1 MTKGPAAVLG
11 VLSWALVATATTAP
25 VAYADVNKVMITVGF
40 SPGGG
45 NDLYARLLARHLKK
59 HLPGEASV
67 LVRNLPG
74 SGSLKAV
81 QSLQVESRD
90 EVNVVTF
97 NYGLI
102 TESQVNPDRIKLR
115 FTDVAWVGSMTSVL
129 PLCFAWH
136 TTGVKTWADVMK
148 RSRFALGAPA
158 IGSSNYIYGAILKN
172 ILKGPVQIVTGYAG
186 SSQERIAIERGELDG
201 GCGALSS
208 LPPHWIEQK
217 SIMPLLTFSADDPD
231 LLKAGIKVPFI
242 RDMVTTAEDKQL
254 LDMFIRPAILGR
266 PFIMSTKVDP
276 RDRATLRAAFDA
288 TMKDP
293 DLLADAKKLG
303 LPTEPISGTAA
314 QKMIEGL
321 YAIPQAVV
329 ERARDILQ
337 Q

>member
-1 MTKGPAAVLG
+1 M
-11 VLSWALVATATTAP
+11 
-25 VAYADVNKVMITVGF
+25 AYADVSKVIITVGF

-59 HLPGEASV
+59 HLPGDASV

-81 QSLQVESRD
+81 QSLQIESRD
-90 EVNVVTF
+90 EINIVTF

-102 TESQVNPDRIKLR
+102 TESQVKPDRIKLR
-115 FTDVAWVGSMTSVL
+115 FTDVAWVGSMTTVL

-136 TTGVKTWADVMK
+136 TTGVKNWADVMK
-148 RSRFALGAPA
+148 KPRFTVGAPA

-217 SIMPLLTFSADDPD
+217 LIVPLLTFSPDDPD
-231 LLKAGIKVPFI
+231 LVKAGIKVPFV
-242 RDMVTTAEDKQL
+242 RDMVSAPEDKQL

-266 PFIMSTKVDP
+266 PFIISAKTDP
-276 RDRATLRAAFDA
+276 KDRAILRAAFDA

-303 LPTEPISGTAA
+303 LPIEPISGDAA
-314 QKMIEGL
+314 QKMVEEL
-321 YAIPQAVV
+321 YAIPQSVV
-329 ERARDILQ
+329 DRARDILQ
-337 Q
+337 

>member
-1 MTKGPAAVLG
+1 MIAASTL
-11 VLSWALVATATTAP
+11 AAP

-45 NDLYARLLARHLKK
+45 NDLYARLLSRHIKK
-59 HLPGEASV
+59 HLPADASV

-81 QSLQVESRD
+81 QSLQIESRD
-90 EVNVVTF
+90 EINIVIF

-102 TESQVNPDRIKLR
+102 TESQVKPGRIKLK
-115 FTDVAWVGSMTSVL
+115 FTDMAWVGSMTSVL

-136 TTGVKTWADVMK
+136 TAGVKSWTEVLK
-148 RSRFALGAPA
+148 QPRFMVGAPA
-158 IGSSNYIYGAILKN
+158 IGSSNYIYGAILKHV
-172 ILKGPVQIVTGYAG
+172 LKGPIQIVTGYAG

-208 LPPHWIEQK
+208 LPSHWIEQRL
-217 SIMPLLTFSADDPD
+217 IIPLLTFSPDDPD
-231 LLKAGIKVPFI
+231 LVRAGIVVPFV
-242 RDMVTTAEDKQL
+242 RDMVSALEDKQL

-266 PFIMSTKVDP
+266 PFIVSP
-276 RDRATLRAAFDA
+276 RIAPKDQAILRTAFDA

-303 LPTEPISGTAA
+303 LPIEPI
-314 QKMIEGL
+314 
-321 YAIPQAVV
+321 Y
-329 ERARDILQ
+329 
-337 Q
+337 

>member
-1 MTKGPAAVLG
+1 MRKPAALIG
-11 VLSWALVATATTAP
+11 ALLPVMAASTAGPPAHAEVT
-25 VAYADVNKVMITVGF
+25 KVVITVGF

-45 NDLYARLLARHLKK
+45 NDLYARLLARHIKK
-59 HLPGEASV
+59 HLPSDAPV
-67 LVRNLPG
+67 IVRNLPG

-90 EVNVVTF
+90 EINIVTF

-102 TESQVNPDRIKLR
+102 TESQVKPDRIKLK
-115 FTDVAWVGSMTSVL
+115 FTDMTWVGSMTTVL

-136 TTGVKTWADVMK
+136 TRGVRNWADVMK
-148 RSRFALGAPA
+148 QPGLTVGAPA

-172 ILKGPVQIVTGYAG
+172 VLKGPVQIVTGYAG

-217 SIMPLLTFSADDPD
+217 SIVPLLTFSPDDPD
-231 LLKAGIKVPFI
+231 LIKAGIRVPFI
-242 RDMVTTAEDKQL
+242 RDMVSTQEDKQL

-266 PFIMSTKVDP
+266 PFIVSATLDP
-276 RDRATLRAAFDA
+276 RDRAPLRAAFDA
-288 TMKDP
+288 AMKDP

-303 LPTEPISGTAA
+303 LPIEPISGDVA
-314 QKMIEGL
+314 QEMVEEL
-321 YAIPQAVV
+321 YTIPQAVV
-329 ERARDILQ
+329 DRARDILQ
-337 Q
+337 

>member
-1 MTKGPAAVLG
+1 MMRKTAALIG
-11 VLSWALVATATTAP
+11 ALLSVMGAAIVGP
-25 VAYADVNKVMITVGF
+25 VAYADFSKVVITVGF

-59 HLPGEASV
+59 HLTGDASV

-90 EVNVVTF
+90 EVNIVTF

-102 TESQVNPDRIKLR
+102 TESQVKPDRIKLR
-115 FTDVAWVGSMTSVL
+115 FTDMAWVGSMTTVL

-136 TTGVKTWADVMK
+136 TTGVRNWTDVMK
-148 RSRFALGAPA
+148 QPRFTVGAPA

-208 LPPHWIEQK
+208 LPPHWTEQK
-217 SIMPLLTFSADDPD
+217 SIVPLLTFSPDDPD
-231 LLKAGIKVPFI
+231 LVRAGIRVPFV
-242 RDMVTTAEDKQL
+242 RDMVSAQEDKQL

-266 PFIMSTKVDP
+266 PFIASAKTDP
-276 RDRATLRAAFDA
+276 KEQAVLRAAFDA
-288 TMKDP
+288 TIKDP

-303 LPTEPISGTAA
+303 MPIEPISGDAA
-314 QKMIEGL
+314 QRMVEEL
-321 YAIPQAVV
+321 YTIPQSVV
-329 ERARDILQ
+329 DKARDILQ
-337 Q
+337 

>member
-1 MTKGPAAVLG
+1 MRKPAALIG
-11 VLSWALVATATTAP
+11 ALLSVMGAAIVGP
-25 VAYADVNKVMITVGF
+25 VAYADVSKVVITVGF

-59 HLPGEASV
+59 HLPGDASV

-81 QSLQVESRD
+81 QSLQVEPRD
-90 EVNVVTF
+90 EVNIVTF

-102 TESQVNPDRIKLR
+102 TESQVKPDRIKLR
-115 FTDVAWVGSMTSVL
+115 FTDMAWVGSMTTVL

-136 TTGVKTWADVMK
+136 TTGVRNWTDVMK
-148 RSRFALGAPA
+148 QPRFTVGAPA

-217 SIMPLLTFSADDPD
+217 SIVPLLTFSPDDPD
-231 LLKAGIKVPFI
+231 LVRAGIRVPFV
-242 RDMVTTAEDKQL
+242 RDMVLAQEDKQL

-266 PFIMSTKVDP
+266 PFIVSAKTDP
-276 RDRATLRAAFDA
+276 REQAILRAAFDA

-303 LPTEPISGTAA
+303 MPIEPISGDAA
-314 QKMIEGL
+314 QRMVEEL
-321 YAIPQAVV
+321 YTIPQSVV
-329 ERARDILQ
+329 DKARDILQ
-337 Q
+337 

>member
-1 MTKGPAAVLG
+1 MKRRAALVSVFLSVMLAATAASPAAH
-11 VLSWALVATATTAP
+11 AE
-25 VAYADVNKVMITVGF
+25 VNKVMITVGF

-59 HLPGEASV
+59 HLPGDASV

-81 QSLQVESRD
+81 QSLQLESRD
-90 EVNVVTF
+90 DINMVTF

-102 TESQVNPDRIKLR
+102 TESQVKPDRIK
-115 FTDVAWVGSMTSVL
+115 FKFSEAAWVGSMTTVL

-136 TTGVKTWADVMK
+136 TTGVKDWTDVMK
-148 RSRFALGAPA
+148 KPRFTVGAPA

-172 ILKGPVQIVTGYAG
+172 ILKGPIQIVTGYAG

-217 SIMPLLTFSADDPD
+217 LITPLLTFSTDDPD

-242 RDMVTTAEDKQL
+242 RDMVSAPEDKQL
-254 LDMFIRPAILGR
+254 LDMLIQPAIVGR
-266 PFIMSTKVDP
+266 PFIVSTKVDP
-276 RDRATLRAAFDA
+276 KDLAVLRAAFNA
-288 TMKDP
+288 TVKDT
-293 DLLADAKKLG
+293 DLLADARKLG
-303 LPTEPISGTAA
+303 LPIAPISGQAA
-314 QKMIEGL
+314 QKMVEDL
-321 YAIPQAVV
+321 YAIPQSIVD
-329 ERARDILQ
+329 RAHDILQ
-337 Q
+337 

>member
-1 MTKGPAAVLG
+1 MMRGPAALVIAF
-11 VLSWALVATATTAP
+11 LSAVVAAAIPAP
-25 VAYADVNKVMITVGF
+25 AAYADVSKVIITVGF
-40 SPGGG
+40 PPGGG

-59 HLPGEASV
+59 HLPGDASV

-81 QSLQVESRD
+81 QSLQIESRD
-90 EVNVVTF
+90 EINVVTF

-102 TESQVNPDRIKLR
+102 TESQVKPDRIMLR
-115 FTDVAWVGSMTSVL
+115 FTDAAWVGSMTTVL

-136 TTGVKTWADVMK
+136 TTGVKSWADVMK
-148 RSRFALGAPA
+148 KPRFAVGAPA

-172 ILKGPVQIVTGYAG
+172 ILKGPIQIVTGYAG
-186 SSQERIAIERGELDG
+186 SAQERIAIERGELDG

-217 SIMPLLTFSADDPD
+217 LIVPLLTFSPDDPD
-231 LLKAGIKVPFI
+231 LVKAGIKVAFV
-242 RDMVTTAEDKQL
+242 RDMVSAPEDKQL

-266 PFIMSTKVDP
+266 PFIMSNKVDP
-276 RDRATLRAAFDA
+276 KDQAILRAAFDA

-303 LPTEPISGTAA
+303 LPIEPISGGVA
-314 QKMIEGL
+314 QKMVEEL

-329 ERARDILQ
+329 DRARDILQ
-337 Q
+337 